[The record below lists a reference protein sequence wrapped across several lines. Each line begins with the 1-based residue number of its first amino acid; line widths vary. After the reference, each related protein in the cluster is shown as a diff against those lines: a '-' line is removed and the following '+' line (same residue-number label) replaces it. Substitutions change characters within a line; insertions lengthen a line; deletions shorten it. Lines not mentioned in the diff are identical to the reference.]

1 MNNDIFAENAW
12 YFRNALVR
20 ANYTNLKK
28 DVYETTEFLE
38 LFLRNLLLGENNEL
52 KNRKMH
58 ISYASEVLKC
68 QKEDWNVTLDV
79 TLDEKLVLKL
89 LREEP
94 QITQE
99 KIAQSINKSPR
110 TVKRIIDSL
119 KGKGFVSRQ
128 GGKRFG
134 YWKVTSK

>member
-1 MNNDIFAENAW
+1 M
-12 YFRNALVR
+12 VR

-52 KNRKMH
+52 ENRKMH

-79 TLDEKLVLKL
+79 TLDEKLVLNL

-128 GGKRFG
+128 GGKRFD